1 MKTSGLARDV
11 VAIILGITVAAILSP
26 SLATAQTGGC
36 SFEGVGSGSCWRD
49 GTTPDRAEPGGLAK
63 VYGACSL
70 AEEGLLQGLLPEY
83 RMAGGS
89 LHEGAV
95 ESVSTRAESGGA
107 R

>member
-1 MKTSGLARDV
+1 MKTSGLTRQV

-26 SLATAQTGGC
+26 SLATAQTGAPA
-36 SFEGVGSGSCWRD
+36 SKEVGSGSCYRD
-49 GTTPDRAEPGGLAK
+49 GTIPDRAEPGGLAK

-89 LHEGAV
+89 LREGAV
-95 ESVSTRAESGGA
+95 DSVSTRADRGGA